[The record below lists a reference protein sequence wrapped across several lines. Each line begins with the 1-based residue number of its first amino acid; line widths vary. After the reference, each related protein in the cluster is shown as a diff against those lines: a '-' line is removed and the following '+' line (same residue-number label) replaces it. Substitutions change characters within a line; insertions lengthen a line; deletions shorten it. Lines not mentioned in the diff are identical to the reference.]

1 MVTDSRER
9 FNAEKLLVFSS
20 KAFQKLGVPKKDA
33 DITAEMLVAC
43 DLRGVESHGVAH
55 LGPFYCKW
63 IKEGK
68 VNPTP
73 KLNIIS
79 KTATTATLN
88 GDNGLGF
95 VVGHRAMTE
104 AIEMAKKY
112 GSGFVNVTNSTHFG
126 ATSYYSMMAMKQDM
140 IGLAMTSTMP
150 SVVVPGTAVPVI
162 GTNPLA
168 VAVPAGK
175 KSPFVLDMATSV
187 VAGGKVEIAKRQGKM
202 IPEGWAVDSEGKP
215 VTDPTKC
222 DFRQPTG
229 GLLPLGG
236 SPALGSFKG
245 FGLGIFVDICTCL
258 LAGLDFTLL
267 KEREPG
273 TNPSDFF
280 FGAIKIDGFQPI
292 DQFKQKMDNMIE
304 KIESLPTLPG
314 VQKAYVAGGFEGEV
328 IVPDRKEKGIP
339 LDTAVIQSLKDLSEE
354 LGIEYDIK

>member
-9 FNAEKLLVFSS
+9 FNADKLRVFSS

-33 DITAEMLVAC
+33 DTTGEMLVAC

-55 LGPFYCKW
+55 LAGFYCQW

-88 GDNGLGF
+88 GDKGLGF

-150 SVVVPGTAVPVI
+150 AVVVPGTTVPVI

-187 VAGGKVEIAKRQGKM
+187 VAGGKVEIARRQGKM
-202 IPEGWAVDSEGKP
+202 IPEGWVVDSEGKP
-215 VTDPTKC
+215 VTDPNKLIP
-222 DFRQPTG
+222 RQPTG

-236 SPALGSFKG
+236 TPALGSFKG

-273 TNPSDFF
+273 ENPSDFF

-328 IVPDRKEKGIP
+328 IVPDRKANGIP
-339 LDTAVIQSLKDLSEE
+339 LDTAVIQSLKDLAQE